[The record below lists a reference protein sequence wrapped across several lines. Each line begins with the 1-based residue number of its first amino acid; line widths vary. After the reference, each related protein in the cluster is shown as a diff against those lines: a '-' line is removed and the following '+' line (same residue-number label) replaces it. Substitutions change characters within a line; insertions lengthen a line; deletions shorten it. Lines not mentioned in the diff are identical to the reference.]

1 MKIVIGDKE
10 RGLLFRDGKLVQWLE
25 PGVHALWSWFAE
37 LRVERLDLDKHY
49 VAMTPELDAIVPER
63 AAERLTVKGHEVAIL
78 SVDGR
83 PTAFL
88 EPGRY
93 LLWQGRSEVR
103 AQLLDTTELRAPL
116 NERQVKVVP
125 AGLLTV
131 TQVADNQRALLTVD
145 SKAHSWLEPGKYYF
159 WQRDRAVTM
168 QLYHLDGNFVPATP
182 ELRALVPAHTATPL
196 EVPARHVAVIMRDG
210 VPVSAAVAGSY
221 LLWQTRAK
229 VSAELHD
236 LDALFTTIPEAQW
249 PLFGQHLLRPVRVDG
264 WQQGLLYVNGK
275 LEQVLE
281 PGRYGLQV
289 DGREV
294 QVIHT
299 DMREQ
304 EVQITGQEVM
314 TSDKVTLRINLVV
327 KFQIIDAIMCATQQ
341 ANLSGALYTEAQMAA
356 RRYIAGS
363 SVDQLLESRND
374 ASRIMT
380 ESVQSR
386 ADAWGAKVLQI
397 DLKDIVL
404 PGEMKSLLNQ
414 VIEAEKRAA
423 ANIIMR
429 REETAATRSQ
439 ANTARMMESNP
450 TLLRLKELETI
461 KEIAGS
467 VQNLTIVA
475 GADNLGALKLDVKTD
490 K

>member
-1 MKIVIGDKE
+1 MKIVIGEKE
-10 RGLLFRDGKLVQWLE
+10 RGLVYKDGKLIQWLE
-25 PGVHALWSWFAE
+25 PGPHSLWSWFAE
-37 LRVERLDLDKHY
+37 LRVERINLEQPYIAH
-49 VAMTPELDAIVPER
+49 TPELDAVVPER
-63 AAERLTVKGHEVAIL
+63 AADRLVVKATEVAIV

-93 LLWQGRSEVR
+93 LLWQLR
-103 AQLLDTTELRAPL
+103 AKVEAQVFDVTALRAPL
-116 NERQVKVVP
+116 TERLVKVIP
-125 AGLLTV
+125 AGLLLV
-131 TQVADNQRALLTVD
+131 AVVADNQRAVLTVD
-145 SKAHSWLEPGKYYF
+145 GKATEWLEPGKHYF
-159 WQRDRAVTM
+159 WQRERTLTVTN
-168 QLYHLDGNFVPATP
+168 YALDGNFAVSTP
-182 ELRALVPAHTATPL
+182 ELRALVPAATATKV
-196 EVPARHVAVIMRDG
+196 EVPARHVAVITRDG
-210 VPVSAAVAGSY
+210 VPVSGAVAGQY
-221 LLWQTRAK
+221 VLWQTRAK
-229 VSAELHD
+229 VAAELHS
-236 LDALFTTIPEAQW
+236 LEPLFTTLPEPQW
-249 PLFGQHLLRPVRVDG
+249 PLFGANFLRPTRVDG
-264 WQQGLLYVNGK
+264 WQRGLLYVNGK

-294 QVIHT
+294 AVVHM

-327 KFQIIDAIMCATQQ
+327 KFQIVDPVACATQQ

-356 RRYIAGS
+356 RRYIAGA
-363 SVDQLLESRND
+363 SVDHLLESRND
-374 ASRIMT
+374 ASRIMM
-380 ESVQSR
+380 ESVQAR
-386 ADAWGAKVLQI
+386 ADVWGVKLLQI
-397 DLKDIVL
+397 DLKDVVL

-423 ANIIMR
+423 ANLIMR

-439 ANTARMMESNP
+439 ANTARMMENNP

-475 GADNLGALKLDVKTD
+475 GADNLAALKLDK
-490 K
+490 

>member
-1 MKIVIGDKE
+1 MKIVIGEKE
-10 RGLLFRDGKLVQWLE
+10 RGLLYKDGKLEQWLE
-25 PGVHALWSWFAE
+25 PGAHSVWSLLSE
-37 LRVERLDLDKHY
+37 LRVERLNIEQPCTAL
-49 VAMTPELDAIVPER
+49 TPELDAVVPEK
-63 AAERLTVKGHEVAIL
+63 AATRLVVKGDEVAIV

-83 PTAFL
+83 ATNFL

-93 LLWQGRSEVR
+93 LLWQLRGEVK
-103 AQLLDTTELRAPL
+103 AEVFGVKSLRAEL
-116 NERQVKVVP
+116 NERQAKVVP
-125 AGLLTV
+125 AGLLLV
-131 TQVADNQRALLTVD
+131 SVIADNQRGLLTVD
-145 SKAHSWLEPGKYYF
+145 GKATEWLEPGKHYF
-159 WQRDRAVTM
+159 WQRERTLAVQVYSM
-168 QLYHLDGNFVPATP
+168 DGHFAGSTP
-182 ELRALVPAHTATPL
+182 ELRRLVPAQTATQV
-196 EVPARHVAVIMRDG
+196 EIPARHVAVIKRDG
-210 VPVSAAVAGSY
+210 VPVSGALPGQY

-229 VSAELHD
+229 IEAELHS
-236 LDALFTTIPEAQW
+236 LEPLFTTIPEAQW
-249 PLFGQHLLRPVRVDG
+249 ALFGQHLLRPTKVDN
-264 WQQGLLYVNGK
+264 WERGLLYVNGK

-289 DGREV
+289 DGRDV
-294 QVIHT
+294 QVASV

-314 TSDKVTLRINLVV
+314 TADKVTLRINLVV
-327 KFQIIDAIMCATQQ
+327 KYQIVDPVLCATQQ
-341 ANLSGALYTEAQMAA
+341 ANPGGALYTEAQMAA

-363 SVDQLLESRND
+363 SVDRLLESRND
-374 ASRIMT
+374 ASQIMT
-380 ESVQSR
+380 DSVQAR
-386 ADAWGAKVLQI
+386 AQAWGVKVLQI
-397 DLKDIVL
+397 DLKDVIL

-423 ANIIMR
+423 ANLIMR

-475 GADNLGALKLDVKTD
+475 GADNLAALKLDK
-490 K
+490 